1 MLDQYPNRP
10 RELFNPDDDPDLS
23 SIDEEFAT
31 FHHTRF
37 EDFLLREL
45 WHAYDCARKGK
56 RKTVDEHRFELN
68 DMENLIFLR
77 DSIIQRRYKPSRGV
91 AFIVRDP
98 VIREI
103 VAAPFR
109 DRVIHHFLYNVCADW
124 WDRRFIID
132 SYSCRVG
139 KGTLFGQQR
148 LSTHIRRAT
157 KNHTRPAFVVKLDI
171 QGYFMSLDHRKLYER
186 ICWGLDRQ
194 FRYNPNTVPHVPLD
208 NKEYYHRNGIRC
220 HASDRDQLYQVVKFL
235 WHQIIHD
242 DPMKNIIIRGPRSDW
257 RELPVSKSL
266 FNQPKGR
273 GIVIGNLTSQLLSNI
288 FLDQLDRYIT
298 FDLGYKHYGRYV
310 DDFFIIV
317 PDEQREQLLRDVNAI
332 QKFLERELNLTL
344 HPKKQYR
351 QPVDKGIPFIG
362 TVVYPRFIVPSRRSR
377 RKAFEAAYKLSTRGE
392 GDIDGFVS
400 RMGTTKHINSRRF
413 FKKLFDSF
421 GWEYDWLPEEEYQK
435 QKAAARKA
443 RAALPRKPTHTSN
456 PVSSS
461 SQHSSATTSS
471 IRRTHD
477 TSNSRKSRQKQRAE
491 ASRPIPISYNN
502 HLPDLIP
509 VFTQTSLLPS
519 DLLPDN
525 LPTTPSKKSHHSA
538 RKPQQ
543 PTASKSKPKTPRKSI
558 QPKST
563 KASRKTSSRTREVSA
578 AQTSLFPG
586 T

>member
-56 RKTVDEHRFELN
+56 RKTVDEQRFELN

-208 NKEYYHRNGIRC
+208 NKEYHHRNGIRC

-421 GWEYDWLPEEEYQK
+421 GWEYDWLPEDEYQR
-435 QKAAARKA
+435 QKAAAREA
-443 RAALPRKPTHTSN
+443 RQPY
-456 PVSSS
+456 SSS
-461 SQHSSATTSS
+461 STKA
-471 IRRTHD
+471 HD
-477 TSNSRKSRQKQRAE
+477 TSNSRRARKKRRDE
-491 ASRPIPISYNN
+491 ANRPIPISYSNQ
-502 HLPDLIP
+502 LPTTIP
-509 VFTQTSLLPS
+509 VFVQTTLLPDTPSIAPREIPTQTSKTSKSTINAASNSAKPTKPHAPS
-519 DLLPDN
+519 SPRK
-525 LPTTPSKKSHHSA
+525 PAAPRSSRA
-538 RKPQQ
+538 RKPSPDQL
-543 PTASKSKPKTPRKSI
+543 TFFPKT
-558 QPKST
+558 
-563 KASRKTSSRTREVSA
+563 
-578 AQTSLFPG
+578 
-586 T
+586 

>member
-421 GWEYDWLPEEEYQK
+421 GWEYDWLPEDEYQR
-435 QKAAARKA
+435 QKAAAREA
-443 RAALPRKPTHTSN
+443 RQPY
-456 PVSSS
+456 SSS
-461 SQHSSATTSS
+461 STKA
-471 IRRTHD
+471 HD
-477 TSNSRKSRQKQRAE
+477 TSNSRRARKKRRDE
-491 ASRPIPISYNN
+491 ANRPIPISYSNQ
-502 HLPDLIP
+502 LPTTIP
-509 VFTQTSLLPS
+509 VFVQTTLLPDTPSIAPREIPTQTSKTSKSTINAASNSAKPTKPHAPS
-519 DLLPDN
+519 SPRK
-525 LPTTPSKKSHHSA
+525 PAAPRSSRA
-538 RKPQQ
+538 RKPSPDQL
-543 PTASKSKPKTPRKSI
+543 TFFPKT
-558 QPKST
+558 
-563 KASRKTSSRTREVSA
+563 
-578 AQTSLFPG
+578 
-586 T
+586 